1 MNIPSGLAPGFSLG
15 PELTALKE
23 FTADFPPD
31 VRGLAIGNSD
41 AIRTIHN
48 SFHAPQSLIHDEKN
62 DADKDADAFHFVA
75 YIPAAGGLYE
85 LDGLKEGPL
94 RLCECTV
101 DDWLARA
108 SEAVTARIA
117 KYSETEQRFNLMAV
131 VRNRLE
137 MCEEQ
142 LSRAQRELEHLRKNE
157 EESSGSA
164 SADEEAIT
172 RKKIASAE
180 AAGRELSSAVAAEQ
194 RKRQRWRDEN
204 IRRRTDYTPFAFN
217 LLKALAAEGQL
228 QGLVAT
234 AEEQ

>member
-1 MNIPSGLAPGFSLG
+1 M
-15 PELTALKE
+15 
-23 FTADFPPD
+23 
-31 VRGLAIGNSD
+31 
-41 AIRTIHN
+41 
-48 SFHAPQSLIHDEKN
+48 
-62 DADKDADAFHFVA
+62 
-75 YIPAAGGLYE
+75 
-85 LDGLKEGPL
+85 
-94 RLCECTV
+94 